1 MRVEIDGKVY
11 DTEKAKCRFYYD
23 GTLDFAEEFV
33 YAAETLY
40 ETEIGEHFLFCE
52 CEPRWKFLDKSKRRE
67 LGKMKRQ
74 IFPLT
79 DDEVAEWLDGK
90 DCICL

>member
-23 GTLDFAEEFV
+23 GTLDFIEDFL

-40 ETEIGEHFLFCE
+40 ETEEG
-52 CEPRWKFLDKSKRRE
+52 
-67 LGKMKRQ
+67 GV
-74 IFPLT
+74 FPVLR
-79 DDEVAEWLDGK
+79 VRAQMGAF
-90 DCICL
+90 